1 MVNTSSR
8 RRINSGVTLI
18 EVLVAIIV
26 LSIGLLG
33 IAGLQ
38 IATTKYKINSWS
50 RSANASLFADFT
62 DRVRMNPSQ
71 AGRNFITGADST
83 SAYLLSSSWATQQA
97 ADDTS
102 LTITPNCETDTSVSS
117 CTPQQRATYDMG
129 AWRLR
134 VRNALPQGAALVEG
148 NRSDGITV
156 TLMWFDKDNTDS
168 QRRVND
174 GTAVNLVAAP
184 TCDAS
189 QTGLARQTCCPSSA
203 SAPAGVRCA
212 RFSFVP

>member
-1 MVNTSSR
+1 MR
-8 RRINSGVTLI
+8 KAPARKLARGFTLI
-18 EVLVAIIV
+18 EILVAIVV

-38 IATTKYKINSWS
+38 LATTKYKINSWS
-50 RSANASLFADFT
+50 RSSNASLFADFS

-71 AGRNFITGADST
+71 AGRNYITGADST
-83 SAYLLSSSWATQQA
+83 SAYILNSDWATQQA
-97 ADDTS
+97 ATDAS
-102 LTITPNCETDTSVSS
+102 LTITPNCETDSSVTS
-117 CTPQQRATYDMG
+117 CTPQQRAAYDMG

-156 TLMWFDKDNTDS
+156 TLMWFDKENTDS
-168 QRRVND
+168 QRRIND
-174 GTAVNLVAAP
+174 GTAVNLVAVT
-184 TCDAS
+184 TCTS
-189 QTGLARQTCCPSSA
+189 QQTGLARQTCCPATA